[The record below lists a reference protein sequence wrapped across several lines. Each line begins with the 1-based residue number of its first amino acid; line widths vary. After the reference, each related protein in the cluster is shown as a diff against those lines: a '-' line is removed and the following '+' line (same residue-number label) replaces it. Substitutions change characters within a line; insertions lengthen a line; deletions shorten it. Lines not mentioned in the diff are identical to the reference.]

1 MPPLQGQWLEALK
14 PEFKKEYYKE
24 LFQKVGQEYQE
35 RKIFPAPDD
44 IFNAFHF
51 TPLDEVKV
59 VILGQEKNIDFTIE
73 VLGENS
79 TTIQNVSDELK
90 REGYKKV
97 EIEKDKVKADNAFV
111 EYASEDYFI
120 AYKIAKKLNISNFIE
135 NNNLKNK

>member
-51 TPLDEVKV
+51 TPLDEV
-59 VILGQEKNIDFTIE
+59 
-73 VLGENS
+73 
-79 TTIQNVSDELK
+79 
-90 REGYKKV
+90 
-97 EIEKDKVKADNAFV
+97 
-111 EYASEDYFI
+111 
-120 AYKIAKKLNISNFIE
+120 
-135 NNNLKNK
+135 